1 MQELDMQHT
10 ISSMVAE
17 DYRKAEVFSRFGID
31 YCCGGKRTLAE
42 VCGQKGIEPQEVLE
56 ALEALHD
63 QAPDRYHYQ
72 EWELDFL
79 ADYIVN
85 THHTYVRDSLVFLDE
100 LSAKVTR
107 VHGRSHPELTM
118 ISLHYQLLANEMRLH
133 MYKEEEILFPYIRQ
147 MVRDAREGRP
157 YKEPPFVSVSN
168 PIAMMEKEH
177 DSAGGAMQEI
187 RSLSEEF
194 TPPSGACNSYR
205 VLYGKLREFEEDL
218 HKHVHLENNIL
229 FPRAIEME
237 QEIKA

>member
-1 MQELDMQHT
+1 MQKLDMLQT

-17 DYRKAEVFSRFGID
+17 DYRKAEVFRRFGID

-42 VCGQKGIEPQEVLE
+42 VCGQKGIETQEVME
-56 ALEALHD
+56 ALEALRD
-63 QAPDRYHYQ
+63 QAPDKHNYQ

-79 ADYIVN
+79 TDYIVN
-85 THHTYVRDSLVFLDE
+85 THHTYVRDALAFLEE

-118 ISLHYQLLANEMRLH
+118 ISLHNQLLANEMTLH

-147 MVRDAREGRP
+147 MVRDAREGRS
-157 YKEPPFVSVSN
+157 YNEPPFVSVRN
-168 PIAMMEKEH
+168 PIAVMEKEH

-194 TPPSGACNSYR
+194 TPPPGACNSYR
-205 VLYGKLREFEEDL
+205 VYYAKLQEFEEDL
-218 HKHVHLENNIL
+218 HMHVHLENNIL

-237 QEIKA
+237 QKIRA